1 MSAIKRNSLGR
12 LHFDRSY
19 CRVRGIRL
27 EKFMTQQADL
37 GAEEL
42 ASVTKL
48 QRAYADMKT
57 ELGKVI
63 VGQEAVIEELLI
75 ALFCRGHA
83 LLVGVPGLAKTLLI
97 STLARTL
104 GLSFNRIQFTPDL
117 MPSDIT
123 GTEVIEEDK
132 TTGGRTMRFV
142 RGPIF
147 ANVILADEINRTPPK
162 TQAAL
167 LEAMQEHQVTAG
179 GKQHRLPQPFFVLA
193 TQNPIEQ
200 EGTYPLPEAQLDR
213 FMFNINVGY
222 PSEEEEFQIVR
233 LTTAGRQVELKHVL
247 SGDEVIALQEIV
259 RKVPV
264 ADHVIRYA
272 LQFTRL
278 TRKTEGAVPDFVNEY
293 VGWGAGPRASQFLI
307 LAGKARALLKGRYHV
322 STDDIRHVALPV
334 LRHRIVTNFTAEAEG
349 IRSDAIVRKLIEH
362 IPRKE
367 YDEMDRT
374 AGTVLRG

>member
-1 MSAIKRNSLGR
+1 MESSNPKMQLAES
-12 LHFDRSY
+12 
-19 CRVRGIRL
+19 
-27 EKFMTQQADL
+27 TPTDL
-37 GAEEL
+37 GAEEM
-42 ASVTKL
+42 AAVEKL
-48 QRAYADMKT
+48 QRAYHDMKS

-75 ALFCRGHA
+75 SLFCRGHT

-132 TTGGRTMRFV
+132 ANGTRGLRFV

-213 FMFNINVGY
+213 FLFNIHVGY
-222 PSEEEEFQIVR
+222 PTEEEEFQIVR
-233 LTTAGRQVELKHVL
+233 LTTANRKVELRHVL
-247 SGDEVIALQEIV
+247 SGEEVLQLQEIV

-272 LQFTRL
+272 LQFSRL
-278 TRKTEGAVPDFVNEY
+278 TRKDGSVPEIPEFVKEY
-293 VGWGAGPRASQFLI
+293 VGWGAGPRASQALV

-322 STDDIRHVALPV
+322 STDDIRAVAVPV
-334 LRHRIVTNFTAEAEG
+334 LRHRIVTNFNAEAEG
-349 IRSDAIVRKLIEH
+349 VRSETIVRKLIDA
-362 IPRKE
+362 IPRQQ
-367 YDEMDRT
+367 YDELDKQT
-374 AGTVLRG
+374 ARMMKTASA